1 MLTDEIVRMTTLTG
15 TAEEIAA
22 VLRDLEAAGLNNVAF
37 PVPPHLTREIVT
49 DIEQKIMPLLDRATA
64 PNG

>member
-1 MLTDEIVRMTTLTG
+1 MTTLTG

-37 PVPPHLTREIVT
+37 PVPPHLTREVVT

-64 PNG
+64 PSD